1 MALKDANFVL
11 TFDFASEGS
20 YRVPSDKSLLVEEVY
35 VSDMG
40 PIEEFV
46 QFLIDRTT
54 VGYFMVGGS
63 RYCHLSYRRQ
73 EDPEDSN
80 ILVSMRKKGIF
91 KGYPVASGQTFSWKT
106 QNGSS
111 IFVTIRGKLYDAGD
125 IKTTD
130 ENGTE
135 SKVFTY
141 VNYGKPSSNPTKGGD
156 ILVDESIS
164 PAEFPNFPFGA
175 VVPAKSRIT
184 IYGICANSVG
194 RTSGNGANKCRTWY
208 LKFMKGR
215 EVLFNPARGGIF
227 NHGSIP
233 SNDGASYLS
242 DRGLLNF
249 NSSLDKRPAFW
260 FEEPLVFEPG
270 EELNIFH
277 TLEVVSG
284 SMNLTSDDLLI
295 ALIMKEEKLE

>member
-1 MALKDANFVL
+1 MALKDPNFVL
-11 TFDFASEGS
+11 TFDYLSEGS

-35 VSDMG
+35 VNDIGST
-40 PIEEFV
+40 EEFI

-54 VGYFMVGGS
+54 VGYFMIGGS
-63 RYCHLSYRRQ
+63 RHCHLEYRRR

-106 QNGSS
+106 QNGNPV
-111 IFVTIRGKLYDAGD
+111 FVTIKGKLYDAGD

-141 VNYGKPSSNPTKGGD
+141 VNYGRPSSNPTKAGD

-164 PAEFPNFPFGA
+164 PAEFPNFPFGG

-184 IYGICANSVG
+184 IYGICANPAG
-194 RTSGNGANKCRTWY
+194 RTSGGGANKCRTWY

-215 EVLFNPARGGIF
+215 EVLFNPARAGIF
-227 NHGSIP
+227 NYGIIP
-233 SNDGASYLS
+233 ASDGVDYING
-242 DRGLLNF
+242 RGLLNF
-249 NSSLDKRPAFW
+249 NSSLDKKPAFW

-277 TLEVVSG
+277 TVSVDSG
-284 SMNLTSDDLLI
+284 SMNFTADDLLI